1 MPERQMNP
9 EKAEDK
15 DALRRRKNAQKTN
28 NPVKATGRNTT
39 RTDYRAHSSSDE
51 HVSLLARAASD
62 GQRAEIAGQLQQSYG
77 NSYVEEVVQGLRHE
91 RGSGKA
97 LEPEVRSEMEAAFGQ
112 DFSGVRVHTGA
123 GPGRLSEGLKAN
135 AFTTGQ
141 DIFFNEGA
149 YQPDTEKGKKLLAHE
164 IAHAAQQ
171 PGEAGIP
178 DRISRSGDTFE
189 READAAVS
197 SLESG
202 ASIKI
207 STQPGLAG
215 AIARQGDRELEERV
229 GPLERPVAGP
239 PQTVVSDATRTALE
253 GRLGECFNKWHDG
266 ASNAVTDFVSGH
278 DHEASYGPLV
288 FAIIGAPLAIVGA
301 ALSGPAVITLA
312 IASTAVSVLSAVPA
326 APDPIRAFSE
336 RMRDTFAR
344 VYANRQN
351 STRAI
356 VSNYLLDVSPDIA
369 ADQTRLEQGLVAS
382 CFPGNLHL
390 GVAVN
395 DTEVRARV
403 TAELAAK
410 WAAVEAERQRREDE
424 ENRRIRRMLAYPM
437 RYR

>member
-1 MPERQMNP
+1 MPERQMNT
-9 EKAEDK
+9 EKAEDRE
-15 DALRRRKNAQKTN
+15 ALRRKKAQKTSS
-28 NPVKATGRNTT
+28 PAKAAGRSTT
-39 RTDYRAHSSSDE
+39 RNDYRVRSSSEE
-51 HVSLLARAASD
+51 HASLLTRVATE

-77 NSYVEEVVQGLRHE
+77 NAYVENVVEGIRHE

-97 LEPEVRSEMEAAFGQ
+97 MEPGLRTEMESAFGQ
-112 DFSGVRVHTGA
+112 DFSGVRLHTGA
-123 GPGRLSEGLKAN
+123 GPGRLTDAIKAN
-135 AFTTGQ
+135 AFTTGK
-141 DIFFNEGA
+141 DIYFKEGT

-164 IAHAAQQ
+164 LTHVAQQ
-171 PGEAGIP
+171 PGEAGVP
-178 DRISRSGDTFE
+178 DRVSRSGDTFE
-189 READAAVS
+189 REAAVAS
-197 SLESG
+197 SALESG
-202 ASIKI
+202 TPINI
-207 STQPGLAG
+207 SMQPEITG

-288 FAIIGAPLAIVGA
+288 FAIIGAPLAIAGA

-336 RMRDTFAR
+336 RMRDAFAR

-356 VSNYLLDVSPDIA
+356 VSNYLLDISPDIA
-369 ADQTRLEQGLVAS
+369 ADQTRLEQGLVAI

-403 TAELAAK
+403 TAELTVK
-410 WAAVEAERQRREDE
+410 WAAVEAEQRRREDE

-437 RYR
+437 RWR